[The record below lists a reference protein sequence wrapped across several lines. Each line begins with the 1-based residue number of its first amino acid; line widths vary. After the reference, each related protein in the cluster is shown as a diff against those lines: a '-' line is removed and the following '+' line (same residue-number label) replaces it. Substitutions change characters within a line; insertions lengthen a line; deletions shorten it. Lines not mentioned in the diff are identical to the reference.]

1 MKEIKKSIHVWL
13 STTLTVSCF
22 ALLCIQGFCQPA
34 AQAAETNT
42 AQGKISIVVGQS
54 RVLQAPWPTVRVA
67 VTDPAVANLQIL
79 TPTQVLLQGLKVGS
93 TDLILWNEDETQIWQ
108 LTVNVILDIQAHQ
121 QKLDKLFPNC
131 KIELDQSGKILLVN
145 GLLRNVDDAE
155 KLREYLEK
163 TGIEFLDMTSVA
175 GLQQVQLEVR
185 IAEVSRQSLRTL
197 TVNAVYADH
206 PFFGLIAPTTSSGT
220 PLVSDITFDNSYWGT
235 TWEASTAVTILA
247 GVPRAN
253 FDVFLKAL
261 AENQYLRILA
271 NPTLVALSGEEA
283 SFLAGG
289 EFPIPVPQ
297 TGAGG
302 GGAGVAITVDYKEYG
317 IRLNFRPVVL
327 GDGTIKLYTA
337 PEVSELTTVGAV
349 SLEGF
354 EVPAVTTRKAETTLK
369 LKSGQTFAMAG
380 LLRHNVDAVN
390 ARIPGLGDLPVIG
403 PLFRSIRYSKE
414 ETELIILVTAVLVE
428 PMSLAE
434 VPPLPGF
441 LHKEPDDWELYIDG
455 KIDGT
460 ELPKINPADAE
471 WMRQMGLDELIGPG
485 AWDYY
490 DNPAAPSKADIEP
503 VKIIDEQSSNNYYQP
518 DASEESKVSSDTE
531 NSMNSVI
538 YVTDLKE

>member
-13 STTLTVSCF
+13 STTLIVSCF
-22 ALLCIQGFCQPA
+22 ALLCIHGLYQPA
-34 AQAAETNT
+34 AQAAETT
-42 AQGKISIVVGQS
+42 TEQGKISIVVGQS

-67 VTDPAVANLQIL
+67 VTDPEIANLQIL
-79 TPTQVLLQGLKVGS
+79 TPTQILLQGLKVGS

-108 LTVNVILDIQAHQ
+108 LTVNVILDIASHQ

-131 KIELDQSGKILLVN
+131 KLELDQSGSVMIVK
-145 GLLRNVDDAE
+145 GLLRNVDEAE

-175 GLQQVQLEVR
+175 GLQQVQLQVR

-206 PFFGLIAPTTSSGT
+206 PFFGLIAPVTSSGT
-220 PLVSDITFDNSYWGT
+220 PLVSDITYDNSYAGT
-235 TWEASTAVTILA
+235 SWTASTAVSILA

-253 FDVFLKAL
+253 FDVFIKAL

-283 SFLAGG
+283 AFLAGG
-289 EFPIPVPQ
+289 EFPVPVPQ
-297 TGAGG
+297 AGG
-302 GGAGVAITVDYKEYG
+302 TTNTITIQYKEYG
-317 IRLNFRPVVL
+317 IRLTFRPVVL

-349 SLEGF
+349 TLEGF

-380 LLRHNVDAVN
+380 LLRNNVDAVS
-390 ARIPGLGDLPVIG
+390 AKIPGLGDLPVLG
-403 PLFRSIRYSKE
+403 PLFRSVRYSTE

-441 LHKEPDDWELYIDG
+441 LHKEPNDWELYIDG

-460 ELPKINPADAE
+460 EPPKVNPADAE
-471 WMRQMGLDELIGPG
+471 WMRQMGLDKLIGPG
-485 AWDYY
+485 AWDHY

-503 VKIIDEQSSNNYYQP
+503 VEIINEQSSYNYYQL
-518 DASEESKVSSDTE
+518 DVSEESKVSSSTE
-531 NSMNSVI
+531 NGMDSVI